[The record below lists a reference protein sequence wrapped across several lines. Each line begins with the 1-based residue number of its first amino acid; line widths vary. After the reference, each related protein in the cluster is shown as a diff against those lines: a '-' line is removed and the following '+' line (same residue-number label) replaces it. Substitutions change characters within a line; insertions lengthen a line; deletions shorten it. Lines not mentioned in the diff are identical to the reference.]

1 MDLHQ
6 TITDRILAA
15 LETADPK
22 NWQCPWHRRGGG
34 LPVNAKSGKS
44 YRGINVLSLW
54 VADQVSGFGDSR
66 WATYRQ
72 WSELGAQ
79 VRKGEKSSLVVFYKD
94 YEAADENGDPERRMV
109 AKASFAFNASQVE
122 GAPAAETLPA
132 GGFEPIEVAEATIQ
146 ATGARIDHVGDS
158 ACYIPSMD
166 LVRMP
171 PRDRF
176 VSADGYYSTIFH
188 ELGHW
193 TGAKGRLDR
202 NLSGRFKSQA
212 YAGEELIAELT
223 AAFVTIGLGLASEP
237 HAQTAS
243 YIASWIK
250 LLRDDKR
257 ALFTAA
263 AAASKAADY
272 LTRATG

>member
-6 TITDRILAA
+6 SITDKIVAA
-15 LETADPK
+15 LETASATDWK
-22 NWQCPWHRRGGG
+22 CPWHRTGGG
-34 LPVNAKSGKS
+34 LPINAKSGKA
-44 YRGINVLSLW
+44 YRGINILSLW
-54 VADQVSGFGDSR
+54 SADQVAGHGDSR

-94 YEAADENGDPERRMV
+94 YVADNDDGDPDKRFI
-109 AKASFAFNASQVE
+109 AKASFAFNASQVD
-122 GAPAAETLPA
+122 GAAPAETLPI
-132 GGFEPIEVAEATIQ
+132 GGFEPIEVAEATIR
-146 ATGARIDHVGDS
+146 ATGARIDHGGDT
-158 ACYIPSMD
+158 ACYIPSQDMI
-166 LVRMP
+166 RMP
-171 PRDRF
+171 NRNRF
-176 VSADGYYSTIFH
+176 VSADGYYGTAFH

-202 NLSGRFKSQA
+202 DLTGRFKSQA
-212 YAGEELIAELT
+212 YAGEELVAELT
-223 AAFVTIGLGLASEP
+223 AAFVTAGLGMSSEP
-237 HAQTAS
+237 GTQTAS

-263 AAASKAADY
+263 AAASKSADY
-272 LTRATG
+272 LTGQPR